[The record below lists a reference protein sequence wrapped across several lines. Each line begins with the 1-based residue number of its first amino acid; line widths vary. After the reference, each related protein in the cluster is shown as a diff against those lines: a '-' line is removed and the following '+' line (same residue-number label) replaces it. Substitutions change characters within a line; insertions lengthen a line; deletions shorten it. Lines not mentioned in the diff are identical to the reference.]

1 MNRDGPELEPLIS
14 FIRYYI
20 GDPAY
25 TSLLTSVTHEILGT
39 NYERG

>member
-25 TSLLTSVTHEILGT
+25 TSLLTSVTHEILGK
-39 NYERG
+39 NKDRG